1 MEAPIS
7 PELIL
12 GVGAIAVAL
21 LAIYLFMRATGG
33 GKGSKKVEGLEVEKA
48 PAANV
53 VEGPAAPPV
62 ERHQAGEVTMRRY
75 IQPEQ
80 VERARSEIRLLT
92 LRRELLSMALKRLF
106 EAEDLGEITREERI
120 RISKEYEDE
129 MKRVGEEIKRSELIL
144 ALHELENIRQEVI
157 KKFEATLNNTQAR
170 IDAILKE
177 LKMGELKAEPP
188 AQPEVEKK
196 RRRPKE
202 EGKEEVKEG
211 VKEEGEEEV
220 EKPKAPKRSEIDEK
234 LEQLRRE
241 VLKELEE
248 LERLDIEV

>member
-48 PAANV
+48 SAADV

-120 RISKEYEDE
+120 RLSKEYEDE

-144 ALHELENIRQEVI
+144 SLHELENIRQEVI

-211 VKEEGEEEV
+211 VKEEV

>member
-48 PAANV
+48 PAADV

-120 RISKEYEDE
+120 RLSKEYEDE

-144 ALHELENIRQEVI
+144 SLHELENIRQEVI

-211 VKEEGEEEV
+211 VKEEV